1 VIGAALLTLV
11 THLQVLPVLDKQYDI
26 QPGVIVKV
34 EIPPSTRL
42 SLSFVKGNNGAV
54 VKASARWRF

>member
-1 VIGAALLTLV
+1 VISAALLVLV
-11 THLQVLPVLDKQYDI
+11 THVQVLPVLDKQFDV
-26 QPGVIVKV
+26 QPGAIVYA